1 MNEKQKQ
8 DFLNDFKIKQ
18 DKEVKNKNH
27 NFIKKI
33 KTKKNKNKNYK
44 KGNKITKW
52 ISNISFVLL
61 IIFFSGILFAMDGF
75 NKIADKEY
83 LARIEELQNLSEK
96 SNMANFATD
105 IVFIQFLSKNS
116 NTIIFLSLAL
126 LIFISLLAIT
136 LNLTIFKEK
145 NKNI

>member
-8 DFLNDFKIKQ
+8 DFLNDFKIEQ

-27 NFIKKI
+27 NLIKKI
-33 KTKKNKNKNYK
+33 KNKKDKNKNYK

>member
-8 DFLNDFKIKQ
+8 DFLNDFKIEQ

-61 IIFFSGILFAMDGF
+61 IIFFSGILFAMDSF

>member
-8 DFLNDFKIKQ
+8 DFLNDFKIEQ

-27 NFIKKI
+27 NLIKKI
-33 KTKKNKNKNYK
+33 KNKKNKNKNYK